1 MNKIILMGRL
11 TREPEVRYTTTGKV
25 VCQFTLAVDR
35 PYVSQ
40 GGQREADFINCQAWG
55 KTAEI
60 IGNHVGKGHRLLVE
74 GRLQLRSYTAK
85 DNSKRYATEVVVGSM
100 EFVERK
106 EQAPI
111 GDAAGF
117 SQPGQPGTTD
127 LGSTSAAGFESFGE
141 GQVFK
146 PAEALQDGFKF
157 DEEIPF

>member
-40 GGQREADFINCQAWG
+40 DGQREADFINCQAWG
-55 KTAEI
+55 KIGEV

-74 GRLQLRSYTAK
+74 GRLQLRSYIVK
-85 DNSKRYATEVVVGSM
+85 DNSKRYATEVVVNTI

-106 EQAPI
+106 EQEPI

-117 SQPGQPGTTD
+117 SQPGQPGTTNP
-127 LGSTSAAGFESFGE
+127 GSTSAAGFESFGE
-141 GQVFK
+141 GQ
-146 PAEALQDGFKF
+146 QDGFKF